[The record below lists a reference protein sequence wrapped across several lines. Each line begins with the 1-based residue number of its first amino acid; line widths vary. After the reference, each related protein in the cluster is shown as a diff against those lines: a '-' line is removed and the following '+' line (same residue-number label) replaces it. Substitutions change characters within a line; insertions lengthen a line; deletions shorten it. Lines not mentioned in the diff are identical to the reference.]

1 MKKYIPFLIFIL
13 LLSSCSNWKYG
24 GKTKVTGAEFKYAEV
39 VIEKNKVEPLVFDVQ
54 NEASKDLALTQK
66 SVVQSENSAAVTSKT
81 ITKLD
86 EVQDVSWVPYQDKV
100 VENEDS
106 LKKQDEVL
114 NEALKTEKEAKKS
127 TVFGI
132 LGVVLSFTPV
142 FIAGLIFSVNG
153 LKRSTRALKAQYITP
168 RGLKFA
174 RTGLILSI
182 IGLVISSILLIALF
196 ILLLLFVAFL

>member
-1 MKKYIPFLIFIL
+1 MKKYTSFLILVL
-13 LLSSCSNWKYG
+13 LLSACSNWKYG